1 MGRGSAETPR
11 SVGSYNVCQ
20 SCLYQIAK
28 KMITIIAIVAI
39 GGYILICAA
48 LYFLQERLIFYPEVL
63 APDFTFTFPGRFE
76 EIALPSDGAGI
87 SALYFKAD
95 HPKGVVL
102 YFHGNAGS
110 LRSWGTVAHTF
121 VERGY
126 DVLMPDYRGYGK
138 SSGHIASEQMLHADA
153 AVAYQYLL
161 AHYPED
167 QIVVYGRSI
176 GSGIA
181 TYLAKSHRPRML
193 ILETPYFSLKEIV
206 RQHYP
211 FVPGGQLKYPL
222 RTDLWIG
229 DVACPVFLFHGTSDD
244 LIPHGA
250 SERLAALVRTEHEL
264 ITIVG
269 GGHNDLGNFEQYG
282 QQLDR
287 ILRMK
292 ISSAGITVL
301 LW

>member
-1 MGRGSAETPR
+1 
-11 SVGSYNVCQ
+11 
-20 SCLYQIAK
+20 
-28 KMITIIAIVAI
+28 MITMIAIGAI
-39 GGYILICAA
+39 GGYLLICAT
-48 LYFLQERLIFYPEVL
+48 LYMYQERLIFYPEVL
-63 APDFTFTFPGRFE
+63 APDFSFTFPGRFE
-76 EIALPSDGAGI
+76 AIVLPCDGAVI

-95 HPKGVVL
+95 HPKGAVL

-110 LRSWGTVAHTF
+110 LRSWGSVAVTF

-126 DVLMPDYRGYGK
+126 DVLIPDYRGYGK
-138 SSGHIASEQMLHADA
+138 STGRIASEQMLHDDA

-161 AHYPED
+161 VRYPED

-193 ILETPYFSLKEIV
+193 ILETPYFSMKEIV

-211 FVPGGQLKYPL
+211 FVPGTLLKYPL

-229 DVACPVFLFHGTSDD
+229 DVACPVYLFHGTSDD

-250 SERLAALVRTEHEL
+250 SERLAALVTTEHQL

-269 GGHNDLGNFEQYG
+269 GGHNDLGTFAEYG
-282 QQLDR
+282 QELDR
-287 ILRMK
+287 ILRMI
-292 ISSAGITVL
+292 ISSAGTTVRL
-301 LW
+301 

>member
-1 MGRGSAETPR
+1 
-11 SVGSYNVCQ
+11 
-20 SCLYQIAK
+20 
-28 KMITIIAIVAI
+28 MITMIASVAI
-39 GGYILICAA
+39 TGYILICAA
-48 LYFLQERLIFYPEVL
+48 LYTQQERLIFYPEVL

-76 EIALPSDGAGI
+76 AIALPSDGAVI

-110 LRSWGTVAHTF
+110 LRSWGAVAATF
-121 VERGY
+121 VQRGY

-138 SSGHIASEQMLHADA
+138 SSGHIASEQMLHDDA
-153 AVAYQYLL
+153 AVAYRYLL
-161 AHYPED
+161 GRYPEE
-167 QIVVYGRSI
+167 QIVIYGRSI

-211 FVPGGQLKYPL
+211 FVPGALLKYPL

-229 DVACPVFLFHGTSDD
+229 DVGCPVYLFHGTSDD

-250 SERLAALVRTEHEL
+250 SQRLAALVRTEHQL

-269 GGHNDLGNFEQYG
+269 GGHNDLSNFEQYG
-282 QQLDR
+282 QELDR
-287 ILRMK
+287 ILGLK
-292 ISSAGITVL
+292 ISSADITVL
-301 LW
+301 L

>member
-1 MGRGSAETPR
+1 LS
-11 SVGSYNVCQ
+11 
-20 SCLYQIAK
+20 
-28 KMITIIAIVAI
+28 
-39 GGYILICAA
+39 
-48 LYFLQERLIFYPEVL
+48 
-63 APDFTFTFPGRFE
+63 
-76 EIALPSDGAGI
+76 SDGAAI
-87 SALYFKAD
+87 SALYFNAN

-110 LRSWGTVAHTF
+110 LRSWGTVAETF
-121 VERGY
+121 VKRGY

-138 SSGHIASEQMLHADA
+138 STGQIASEQMLHDDA

-161 AHYPED
+161 GHYPED

-193 ILETPYFSLKEIV
+193 ILETSYFSLKEIV

-211 FVPGGQLKYPL
+211 FVPGALLKYPL

-229 DVACPVFLFHGTSDD
+229 DVECPVYLFHGTSDD
-244 LIPHGA
+244 LIPHSA
-250 SERLAALVRTEHEL
+250 SERLAALVRTEHQL

-269 GGHNDLGNFEQYG
+269 GRHNDLGNFEQYG
-282 QQLDR
+282 RQLDR
-287 ILRMK
+287 ILRMI
-292 ISSAGITVL
+292 ISSAGATAL
-301 LW
+301 L

>member
-1 MGRGSAETPR
+1 
-11 SVGSYNVCQ
+11 
-20 SCLYQIAK
+20 
-28 KMITIIAIVAI
+28 MITMIASVAI
-39 GGYILICAA
+39 TSYILICAA
-48 LYFLQERLIFYPEVL
+48 LYLLQERLIFYPEAL
-63 APDFTFTFPGRFE
+63 APDFTFSFPGRFE
-76 EIALPSDGAGI
+76 EIALPSDGAVI

-110 LRSWGTVAHTF
+110 LRSWGSVAESF
-121 VERGY
+121 VGRGY

-138 SSGHIASEQMLHADA
+138 SSGRIAGEQMLHDDA

-161 AHYPED
+161 GRYSED

-181 TYLAKSHRPRML
+181 TYLAKTQRPRML
-193 ILETPYFSLKEIV
+193 ILETPFFSLKEMV

-211 FVPGGQLKYPL
+211 FVPVALLKYPL

-229 DVACPVFLFHGTSDD
+229 DVACPVYLFHGTSDD
-244 LIPHGA
+244 LIPYGA
-250 SERLAALVRTEHEL
+250 SERLAALVRTEHQL

-269 GGHNDLGNFEQYG
+269 GGHNDLSNFEQYG
-282 QQLDR
+282 QELDR
-287 ILRMK
+287 ILRLN
-292 ISSAGITVL
+292 ISSAVQASFSPPYPPRAILGQ
-301 LW
+301 

>member
-1 MGRGSAETPR
+1 
-11 SVGSYNVCQ
+11 
-20 SCLYQIAK
+20 
-28 KMITIIAIVAI
+28 MITIIALVAI
-39 GGYILICAA
+39 GGYILICAV
-48 LYFLQERLIFYPEVL
+48 LYTQQERLIFSPEVL
-63 APDFTFTFPGRFE
+63 APDFPFTFPGRFE
-76 EIALPSDGAGI
+76 AIALPSDGAVI

-95 HPKGVVL
+95 HGKGAVL

-110 LRSWGTVAHTF
+110 LRSWGSVAETF

-138 SSGHIASEQMLHADA
+138 SSGHIASEQMLHDDA
-153 AVAYQYLL
+153 VLAYQYLL
-161 AHYPED
+161 ERYPED

-181 TYLAKSHRPRML
+181 TYLAKTHQPRML
-193 ILETPYFSLKEIV
+193 ILETPYFSLKEVV
-206 RQHYP
+206 RHRYP
-211 FVPGGQLKYPL
+211 FVPGALLKYPL

-229 DVACPVFLFHGTSDD
+229 DVACPVYFFHGTSDD

-250 SERLAALVRTEHEL
+250 SERLATLVRTEHQL

-269 GGHNDLGNFEQYG
+269 GGHNDLSNFERYG

-287 ILRMK
+287 ILGLK
-292 ISSAGITVL
+292 ISSGGIRVSLFRKSFGSCATWHTFCFSERVYRL
-301 LW
+301 

>member
-1 MGRGSAETPR
+1 M
-11 SVGSYNVCQ
+11 
-20 SCLYQIAK
+20 L
-28 KMITIIAIVAI
+28 TIIAIVAI

-48 LYFLQERLIFYPEVL
+48 LYIHQERLIFYPEVL

-76 EIALPSDGAGI
+76 EIALSSDGAVI
-87 SALYFKAD
+87 SALYFKANSS
-95 HPKGVVL
+95 KGVVL

-110 LRSWGTVAHTF
+110 LRSWGSVAPTF

-138 SSGHIASEQMLHADA
+138 STGRIASEQMLYDDA
-153 AVAYQYLL
+153 AVAYRYLL
-161 AHYPED
+161 GRYSEEE
-167 QIVVYGRSI
+167 IIVYGRSI

-211 FVPGGQLKYPL
+211 FVPGALLKYPL
-222 RTDLWIG
+222 HTDLWIE
-229 DVACPVFLFHGTSDD
+229 DVRCPVYLFHGTRDD
-244 LIPHGA
+244 LIPHRA
-250 SERLAALVRTEHEL
+250 SERLAALVRTEHQL

-282 QQLDR
+282 RQLDR
-287 ILRMK
+287 ILRMI
-292 ISSAGITVL
+292 ISSVGISIVL
-301 LW
+301 

>member
-1 MGRGSAETPR
+1 
-11 SVGSYNVCQ
+11 
-20 SCLYQIAK
+20 LYQIAK

-39 GGYILICAA
+39 GGYVLICAA
-48 LYFLQERLIFYPEVL
+48 LYTQQERLIFYPEVL

-76 EIALPSDGAGI
+76 EIALPCDGAVI
-87 SALYFKAD
+87 FALYFKID

-110 LRSWGTVAHTF
+110 LRSWGAVAHTF

-126 DVLMPDYRGYGK
+126 DVLMPDYRTYGK
-138 SSGHIASEQMLHADA
+138 SSGHIASEQMLHDDA

-161 AHYPED
+161 PHYPED

-211 FVPGGQLKYPL
+211 FVPGGLLKYPL

-229 DVACPVFLFHGTSDD
+229 DVACPVYLFHGTSDD
-244 LIPHGA
+244 LIPHDA
-250 SERLAALVRTEHEL
+250 SERLAALVRTEHQL

-301 LW
+301 L

>member
-1 MGRGSAETPR
+1 
-11 SVGSYNVCQ
+11 
-20 SCLYQIAK
+20 
-28 KMITIIAIVAI
+28 MITLIATLAI
-39 GGYILICAA
+39 GGYILICVA
-48 LYFLQERLIFYPEVL
+48 LYFVQECLIFFPEVL

-76 EIALPSDGAGI
+76 HYMLPSNGAVI

-110 LRSWGTVAHTF
+110 LRSWGNVAETF
-121 VERGY
+121 VQRGY

-138 SSGHIASEQMLHADA
+138 SSGRITSEQMLHDDA

-161 AHYPED
+161 EHYPKE

-181 TYLAKSHRPRML
+181 TYLAKTHRPRML

-206 RQHYP
+206 RHHYP
-211 FVPGGQLKYPL
+211 FVPGALLKYPL

-229 DVACPVFLFHGTSDD
+229 EVTCPVYLFHGTNDD
-244 LIPHGA
+244 LIPHSA
-250 SERLAALVRTEHEL
+250 SERLATLVRTEHQL

-269 GGHNDLGNFEQYG
+269 GEHNDLDNFVHYG

-287 ILRMK
+287 ILRLH
-292 ISSAGITVL
+292 ISSAGRTVL
-301 LW
+301 L

>member
-76 EIALPSDGAGI
+76 EIALPSDGAVI
-87 SALYFKAD
+87 FALYFKTD

-110 LRSWGTVAHTF
+110 LRSWGTVAESF

-138 SSGHIASEQMLHADA
+138 SSGRIASEQMLHDDA

-161 AHYPED
+161 PHYPED

-229 DVACPVFLFHGTSDD
+229 DVACPVYLFHGTSDD

-301 LW
+301 L

>member
-1 MGRGSAETPR
+1 M
-11 SVGSYNVCQ
+11 
-20 SCLYQIAK
+20 L
-28 KMITIIAIVAI
+28 TIIASLAI
-39 GGYILICAA
+39 GGLLLIYAA
-48 LYFLQERLIFYPEVL
+48 LYFLQERLIFYPEAL

-76 EIALPSDGAGI
+76 EIALPVDGAVI
-87 SALYFKAD
+87 SALYCKAD

-110 LRSWGTVAHTF
+110 LRSWGAVAESF
-121 VERGY
+121 VGRGY
-126 DVLMPDYRGYGK
+126 DMLMPDYRGYGK
-138 SSGHIASEQMLHADA
+138 SSGWIASEQMLHDDA

-161 AHYPED
+161 GHYLKE
-167 QIVVYGRSI
+167 QIVIYGRSI

-181 TYLAKSHRPRML
+181 TYLAKTHRPRML

-211 FVPGGQLKYPL
+211 FVPVALLKYPL
-222 RTDLWIG
+222 RIDLWIG
-229 DVACPVFLFHGTSDD
+229 DVACPVYLFHGTSGD

-250 SERLAALVRTEHEL
+250 SERLAALVRSEHQL

-269 GGHNDLGNFEQYG
+269 GGHNDLSNFEQYDH
-282 QQLDR
+282 QLDR
-287 ILRMK
+287 ILRLK

-301 LW
+301 V

>member
-1 MGRGSAETPR
+1 
-11 SVGSYNVCQ
+11 
-20 SCLYQIAK
+20 
-28 KMITIIAIVAI
+28 MITIIAIVAI
-39 GGYILICAA
+39 SGYLLICAA
-48 LYFLQERLIFYPEVL
+48 LYLLQERLIFYPEVL

-76 EIALPSDGAGI
+76 QIALPSDGAVI

-110 LRSWGTVAHTF
+110 LRSWGSVAETF
-121 VERGY
+121 VQRGY

-138 SSGHIASEQMLHADA
+138 SSGHIASEQMLHDDA
-153 AVAYQYLL
+153 ALAYQYLL
-161 AHYPED
+161 GNYPEE
-167 QIVVYGRSI
+167 QIVIYGRSI

-181 TYLAKSHRPRML
+181 TYLAKTHRPRML

-211 FVPGGQLKYPL
+211 FVPGALLKYPL
-222 RTDLWIG
+222 RNDLWIG
-229 DVACPVFLFHGTSDD
+229 DVGCPVYLFHGTSDD

-250 SERLAALVRTEHEL
+250 SERLATLVKTEHQL

-282 QQLDR
+282 HQLDR
-287 ILRMK
+287 ILRLQ
-292 ISSAGITVL
+292 IS
-301 LW
+301 